1 MIERRT
7 WEPETQEVQE
17 AVARVWDTLPVKPGT
32 AVHKYLARGC
42 VKSLAFRR
50 RWFTLHRRRGLP
62 TDLMRTVLDI
72 NVIVAGLV
80 SEGLCHEVLESHLP
94 GHTPTPSSILSDESI
109 KTIPLHS

>member
-1 MIERRT
+1 
-7 WEPETQEVQE
+7 
-17 AVARVWDTLPVKPGT
+17 
-32 AVHKYLARGC
+32 
-42 VKSLAFRR
+42 
-50 RWFTLHRRRGLP
+50 
-62 TDLMRTVLDI
+62 MRTVLDI